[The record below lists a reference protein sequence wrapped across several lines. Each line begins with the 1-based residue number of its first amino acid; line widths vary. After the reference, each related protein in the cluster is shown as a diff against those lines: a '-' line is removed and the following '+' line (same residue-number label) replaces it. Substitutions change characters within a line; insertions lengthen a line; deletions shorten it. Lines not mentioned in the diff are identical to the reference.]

1 MEDDRS
7 SRYLG
12 SSRIELPPIG
22 LGTWAMG
29 GLHWG
34 GNDDGE
40 SEAAILA
47 SIHHGVTLIDT
58 APIYGFGHA
67 EELLGRTLQTHG
79 LRDQVLV
86 ATKCGLEWSDD
97 RHQIRRNSSPKRIQ
111 QELDASLKRLRSD
124 VIDIYQL
131 HWPDLDVAF
140 AETMETLLKLKQA
153 GKIRAIGVS
162 NFTVEQMK
170 ECLDVGARR
179 SVPLLDASQ
188 PPYNLFERGAE
199 TEMLPFCYE
208 QQIGTL
214 TYGALCRGLLS
225 GRVTKETKF
234 PVGDLRRADPKF
246 KADRRPQ
253 YLKAIER
260 FKKIADRKQ
269 CTLAQVAIAWAF
281 QQKGVSCALVG
292 ARNAKQATSNAKAIH
307 VSMTHEDF
315 DEIDRILAR
324 EIKTPIGPEFFAPP

>member
-1 MEDDRS
+1 MEDTRTL
-7 SRYLG
+7 RPLG
-12 SSRIELPPIG
+12 SSRIEVPPIG

-29 GLHWG
+29 GLYWG
-34 GNDDGE
+34 GCDDRE
-40 SEAAILA
+40 SEAAIIA

-67 EELLGRTLQTHG
+67 EEVVGRTLQAHG
-79 LRDQVLV
+79 LRNQVLV

-97 RHQIRRNSSPKRIQ
+97 HQQIRRNSTPQRIR
-111 QELDASLKRLRSD
+111 QEIDASLKRLRSD
-124 VIDIYQL
+124 VIDLYQV
-131 HWPDLDVAF
+131 HWPDSEVAF
-140 AETMETLLKLKQA
+140 ADTMETLLRLKQE

-162 NFTVEQMK
+162 NFSVEQIK
-170 ECLDVGARR
+170 QCLSVGARR
-179 SVPLLDASQ
+179 AVPLLDTAQ
-188 PPYNLFERGAE
+188 PPYNLFEREAE
-199 TEMLPFCYE
+199 AEILPFCHE

-246 KADRRPQ
+246 KPDRRPQ
-253 YLKAIER
+253 HLKAIER

-269 CTLAQVAIAWAF
+269 CTLAQLAIAWAF
-281 QQKGVSCALVG
+281 HQTGVSCALVG
-292 ARNAKQATSNAKAIH
+292 ARNAQQATSNAHAIH

-315 DEIDRILAR
+315 EEIDKILAR
-324 EIKTPIGPEFFAPP
+324 EIKSAIGPEFFAPP